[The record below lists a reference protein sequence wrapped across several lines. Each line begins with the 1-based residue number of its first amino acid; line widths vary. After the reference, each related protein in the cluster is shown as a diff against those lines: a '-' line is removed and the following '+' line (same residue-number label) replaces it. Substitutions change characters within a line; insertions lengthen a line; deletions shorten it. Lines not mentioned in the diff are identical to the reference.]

1 VQAFSAFGI
10 GSTVRVV
17 TGTDALAPVNT
28 TAPTVPTSGAISAA
42 CPAKRYDATSF
53 FYGARITWAP
63 VADKDLAYYELKST
77 LTDSDAATNYT
88 WSVSTTS
95 FPDASTTAKLLVTFF
110 DCYSASPAPDGFAR
124 VRTVSRSGVASAWL
138 RIGNILPTA
147 IVGAAGMALQEPS
160 NVTTTGITQG
170 AGSLQRKVVA
180 RQPVYKQI
188 NLTGGAASETYSLDI
203 SNSGF
208 SAAPDVG
215 WFQSADQGGML
226 IRYDYDS
233 SSSTVAE
240 LRITMEITGEL
251 AEYT

>member
-1 VQAFSAFGI
+1 
-10 GSTVRVV
+10 
-17 TGTDALAPVNT
+17 
-28 TAPTVPTSGAISAA
+28 
-42 CPAKRYDATSF
+42 
-53 FYGARITWAP
+53 
-63 VADKDLAYYELKST
+63 
-77 LTDSDAATNYT
+77 
-88 WSVSTTS
+88 
-95 FPDASTTAKLLVTFF
+95 
-110 DCYSASPAPDGFAR
+110 
-124 VRTVSRSGVASAWL
+124 
-138 RIGNILPTA
+138 
-147 IVGAAGMALQEPS
+147 MALQEPS

-203 SNSGF
+203 TNWGF
-208 SAAPDVG
+208 STAPDVG

-240 LRITMEITGEL
+240 LRITMADGSNVPTWTNMEITGEL

>member
-1 VQAFSAFGI
+1 MLGTIVGFSC
-10 GSTVRVV
+10 RH
-17 TGTDALAPVNT
+17 NW
-28 TAPTVPTSGAISAA
+28 TAPT
-42 CPAKRYDATSF
+42 
-53 FYGARITWAP
+53 
-63 VADKDLAYYELKST
+63 DKDLVGYEWST
-77 LTDSDAATNYT
+77 QGQLLAPSGSGNFSPINEAI
-88 WSVSTTS
+88 SVLNGPVTS
-95 FPDASTTAKLLVTFF
+95 YL
-110 DCYSASPAPDGFAR
+110 Y
-124 VRTVSRSGVASAWL
+124 VRSKNRSGVFSAWVTDSVNL
-138 RIGNILPTA
+138 NTLHLQPAGNMML
-147 IVGAAGMALQEPS
+147 E
-160 NVTTTGITQG
+160 VTSDVTVTGITQG

-240 LRITMEITGEL
+240 LRITMADGSNVPTWTNMEITGEL